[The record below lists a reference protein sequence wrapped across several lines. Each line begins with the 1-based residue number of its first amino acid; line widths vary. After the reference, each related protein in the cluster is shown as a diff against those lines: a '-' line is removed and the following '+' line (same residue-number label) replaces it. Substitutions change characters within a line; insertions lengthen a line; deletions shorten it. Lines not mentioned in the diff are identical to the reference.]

1 MALDKGKH
9 VMLSYNHKSKDIVRQ
24 VKEQLENNGIT
35 VWFDDRD
42 MEDNM
47 FDRYVFHQSSFNSNI
62 FMLLF
67 YCLACPKQLGMLQPS
82 VAL

>member
-24 VKEQLENNGIT
+24 VKEQLENSGIP

-47 FDRYVFHQSSFNSNI
+47 FDRYVFQQSSFNSAI
-62 FMLLF
+62 LMLLC
-67 YCLACPKQLGMLQPS
+67 YYLACPKQLEMLQPS
-82 VAL
+82 AVL